1 MKAFRLLIL
10 CFVLICIF
18 GFGLFI
24 GTLFRKETPPPK
36 APQIANTA
44 TVLKQIQALAELNTV
59 KYVLEKVVVLE
70 DPKWYGENRVTLIA
84 HGIVKGGIELK
95 NIAEGDI
102 QVSDKK
108 ISITLPRPI
117 ITAAY
122 LDDSKTQVLEQ
133 STGLLRTF
141 DKDLQQNAR
150 KQAVGAIM
158 SAARSLGIEKEA
170 DDNARAQLG
179 VLFRQLGFTD
189 VEFRSAK

>member
-1 MKAFRLLIL
+1 MKAFRLVIL

-24 GTLFRKETPPPK
+24 GTLFRKETLPPK

-44 TVLKQIQALAELNTV
+44 TILKQIQTLSELTTV

-84 HGIVKGGIELK
+84 HGIVKGGIDFK
-95 NIAEGDI
+95 SISEGDI

-108 ISITLPRPI
+108 ISIMLPRPI

-122 LDDSKTQVLEQ
+122 LDDSKTQVLEH

-141 DKDLQQNAR
+141 DKDLQQSAR

-170 DDNARAQLG
+170 DENAKAQLG
-179 VLFRQLGFTD
+179 ALFRQLGFSD
-189 VEFRSAK
+189 VEFRAPK

>member
-24 GTLFRKETPPPK
+24 GTLFRKQAPPPQ
-36 APQIANTA
+36 APQIASTA
-44 TVLKQIQALAELNTV
+44 TVLKQIQALAELTTV

-84 HGIVKGGIELK
+84 HGIVKGGFDFKAIS
-95 NIAEGDI
+95 EGDI
-102 QVSDKK
+102 QVTDQKV
-108 ISITLPRPI
+108 SIALPRPI

-133 STGLLRTF
+133 STGILRTF

-170 DDNARAQLG
+170 DENAKAQLAI
-179 VLFRQLGFTD
+179 LFHQLGFTD
-189 VEFRSAK
+189 VEFRSDK